1 MSDNHMEFDKP
12 RLDRLYQFCLSLTV
26 HQADAYDLLQT
37 GLEKYLRNPPQV
49 TAAAESYMYKI
60 LHNTFIDQ
68 WRQKSRVNNESYED
82 DQHSMDF
89 DIATLES
96 IYINKQ
102 TVNILLAALEPEDQ
116 EILFLWAV
124 EEYSTREVAEIL
136 SMPKGTVL
144 SRIYRLRKKL
154 QAKDSNATAGGGW
167 PDDRLPS

>member
-1 MSDNHMEFDKP
+1 MEFDKP
-12 RLDRLYQFCLSLTV
+12 RLDRFYQFCLSLTA

-60 LHNTFIDQ
+60 LRNTFIDH
-68 WRQKSRVNNESYED
+68 WRQKARVNNESYED

-102 TVNILLAALEPEDQ
+102 AANDLLAGLDPEDR

-124 EEYSTREVAEIL
+124 EGYTTREVAEVL

-144 SRIYRLRKKL
+144 SRIYRLRQKL
-154 QAKDSNATAGGGW
+154 QAENSNTTVGGMA
-167 PDDRLPS
+167 R